1 LSEKRNHNESAIE
14 IYLKKVEE
22 VVVRGKKRRTTM
34 TSRRYRRRDSL
45 GFLTDARE
53 EPRDAAL
60 LLLGRLIFLYKE
72 MKSIHNGR
80 RERQGK
86 IKRKRKGKKAK
97 GRERDRKRIRERTE
111 EWMKDEYHPSRPCP
125 AFALDERK
133 IYKNEERKGK

>member
-1 LSEKRNHNESAIE
+1 
-14 IYLKKVEE
+14 
-22 VVVRGKKRRTTM
+22 M

-80 RERQGK
+80 RERKGK
-86 IKRKRKGKKAK
+86 IKGKKAK
-97 GRERDRKRIRERTE
+97 GRERDRKRMRERTE
-111 EWMKDEYHPSRPCP
+111 EWMKEEEITIRV
-125 AFALDERK
+125 ALVQHLL
-133 IYKNEERKGK
+133 